1 MVLRQQPPGPSAV
14 WVNKPAADH
23 SANQLPAGVT
33 HHTFYS
39 MAHETDV
46 GYCIYLPPNYDA
58 RADKRYPVIYNL
70 HGAGDNELHGFD
82 DVRVLDAGIRE
93 GRWPAMIAVLPNGG
107 MRTFYK
113 DSHGTNASGERQRP
127 AAIGPCATS
136 GAGPQAKPKAAAV
149 GHFHGSTPPP
159 MEGTPALPH
168 ASAVGDASPAEGS
181 HDRRFQSETLI
192 IRELIPHI
200 DATWRTIDAR
210 KGRCIEGHSMGG
222 RGATRL
228 AMKYPN
234 LFCSLFNLAGNVPR
248 TLAHFDPSAPDTY
261 PNNYLGPDR
270 QNYIDNDA
278 YELLKKNLGDIKGK
292 LRIQMWCGTQD
303 TGHLATIRDF
313 HHALLEADVDHTYM
327 EIEGLGHRKKPILDR
342 YRDVWFDYHVESLRQ
357 AADWK

>member
-1 MVLRQQPPGPSAV
+1 M
-14 WVNKPAADH
+14 
-23 SANQLPAGVT
+23 T

-39 MAHETDV
+39 AAHKADV
-46 GYCIYLPPNYDA
+46 GYCIYLPPGYDA

-113 DSHGTNASGERQRP
+113 DSYDG
-127 AAIGPCATS
+127 
-136 GAGPQAKPKAAAV
+136 
-149 GHFHGSTPPP
+149 
-159 MEGTPALPH
+159 
-168 ASAVGDASPAEGS
+168 
-181 HDRRFQSETLI
+181 RFQSETLI

-200 DATWRTIDAR
+200 DATWRTIGER

-270 QNYIDNDA
+270 QNHIDNDA
-278 YELLKKNLGDIKGK
+278 YELLEKNVGRHQGQTCAF
-292 LRIQMWCGTQD
+292 RCGAGPRTW
-303 TGHLATIRDF
+303 ATWQR
-313 HHALLEADVDHTYM
+313 
-327 EIEGLGHRKKPILDR
+327 
-342 YRDVWFDYHVESLRQ
+342 
-357 AADWK
+357 